1 MLIISGSKRR
11 GRADCRGRGRTYS
24 RGKEKTGKKIKK
36 RAQEEGETA
45 DEGSWNHHQKS
56 GAQKAIGM

>member
-1 MLIISGSKRR
+1 MLIISGYKRR
-11 GRADCRGRGRTYS
+11 GRAYCGGRGRTYS

-45 DEGSWNHHQKS
+45 DEGSWNPH
-56 GAQKAIGM
+56 